1 MSEMGEMYRDLRD
14 HRKVENR
21 NRLQE
26 ADRIVGHLFT
36 KLSEHHWRAQV
47 GRRTLD
53 YWPSTGTYRWH
64 NRDGR
69 AAIRG
74 RSNQIEPD
82 LMLELLTEALKNGR

>member
-1 MSEMGEMYRDLRD
+1 MSDMGDFYRAMREHDQMERG
-14 HRKVENR
+14 
-21 NRLQE
+21 NRLEE
-26 ADRIVGHLFT
+26 AEQIVGHLFT
-36 KLSEHHWRAQV
+36 KLSDNHWRTTV
-47 GRRTLD
+47 NGRVLD